1 MLNQPKLEP
10 NFEEEKNGIGAL
22 PLSNNE
28 AAIQRNKE
36 RFLSAIREHKNRR
49 RNRFE
54 PYRSTS
60 LSASCTSPMSL
71 PSGSP
76 APRSDAIKRCRSQP
90 TAELFAHDEVR
101 SLIPPPAAYS
111 AAAQSTII
119 SPPEFYSESETWS
132 TLIPPPPLE
141 DFQIP
146 SPPPPRAMSPPP
158 LCAIPP
164 PPPST
169 SPFLPEVLL
178 SVKPPPPMPPLL
190 QINSNRVVK
199 EEPSD
204 DSKQLHIPIRYNFTR
219 NKSYKQINILK
230 QILLLLL

>member
-1 MLNQPKLEP
+1 MLNQPKGEP
-10 NFEEEKNGIGAL
+10 NAEERISVL
-22 PLSNNE
+22 PRPNDE

-54 PYRSTS
+54 PYRTTS
-60 LSASCTSPMSL
+60 LSATCTSPMSL

-76 APRSDAIKRCRSQP
+76 APRSDSTQRCRSQP

-141 DFQIP
+141 DFQT
-146 SPPPPRAMSPPP
+146 PPPPPPPVSPPP

-169 SPFLPEVLL
+169 SPFLPEFLL

-190 QINSNRVVK
+190 HIKPNLVVK
-199 EEPSD
+199 EEPLD
-204 DSKQLHIPIRYNFTR
+204 DPKQLHIPIR
-219 NKSYKQINILK
+219 
-230 QILLLLL
+230 